1 MNRSKTPN
9 LNKLLEELESF
20 CYTTAIAT
28 QVGYDGGQFV
38 VNLRRKGQRVIYG
51 HEPGTREAFMLS
63 ILKGGSL
70 LLRSFTAEKD
80 PENKLPVKEI
90 RGYVIVV
97 AEQDITYQKLLPDDM
112 FWASTTDARTG
123 ERISMEKAVR
133 YC

>member
-1 MNRSKTPN
+1 
-9 LNKLLEELESF
+9 
-20 CYTTAIAT
+20 
-28 QVGYDGGQFV
+28 
-38 VNLRRKGQRVIYG
+38 
-51 HEPGTREAFMLS
+51 
-63 ILKGGSL
+63 

-80 PENKLPVKEI
+80 PESKLPVKEI